1 MFIKYLSLKLLDF
14 IRCFILFY
22 LLKHQ
27 GHESFNF
34 SDSFAKNFAP
44 KEANNKNQTPF
55 PSQTQKMFKMPQLI
69 LIFFGI
75 IVLLSPSLST
85 AIQSPGLKIIAIV
98 LSKTCPLPDGP
109 DMSFDSPDSILKSV
123 TNPDCPKH
131 GDKQLI
137 QTAIANQ
144 GSGPKQVG
152 VEIIIKVNS
161 KELKTKRHRK
171 VYSIQAGDKARVL
184 HEIALKNTGLYQI
197 SVRIWDTNF
206 KRIIVNTSPG
216 GERYFFIASPQ
227 DVEVAKTQ
235 LASGIVVS
243 GKRIISPL
251 RFDPPDLR
259 WESVQIL
266 PKHALRGE
274 KLRLRLNLMNG
285 GGDIVKD
292 IVAKIQYYNVKQPMR
307 KTIIAMPTTRI
318 MAPGEVI
325 TFDLEYVLPDDQLL
339 GNYQI
344 IATIDPENELEELKE
359 NNNITKSNVIMLS
372 DIKLLLPTDKFIFEE
387 NGLFLFQWDSLAYS
401 EFKIQVGVDEK
412 FEDTGSYFDLPQGNR
427 WIADKELVPLA
438 GELPGMAMGLMRSK
452 EKNQLYWRVIGRQ
465 ASGRQSISGINRFR
479 ITPVSSD
486 SS

>member
-1 MFIKYLSLKLLDF
+1 MSRILQLK
-14 IRCFILFY
+14 
-22 LLKHQ
+22 
-27 GHESFNF
+27 
-34 SDSFAKNFAP
+34 
-44 KEANNKNQTPF
+44 
-55 PSQTQKMFKMPQLI
+55 

-75 IVLLSPSLST
+75 IVLLLPNLSQ
-85 AIQSPGLKIIAIV
+85 ASQSPRLKIIAIV

-109 DMSFDSPDSILKSV
+109 DMSIDSPDSILKSIS
-123 TNPDCPKH
+123 NPDCPKH
-131 GDKQLI
+131 GDNQLV

-144 GSGPKQVG
+144 GFTPKQVG
-152 VEIIIKVNS
+152 VEIKIKVNA
-161 KELKTKRHRK
+161 EEVKTKRLRK
-171 VYSIQAGDKARVL
+171 VFTIQAGDTARVL
-184 HEIALKNTGLYQI
+184 HEIAVENTGLYQI
-197 SVRIWDTNF
+197 SVRVWDANF
-206 KRIIVNTSPG
+206 KRILVNTTTG
-216 GERYFFIASPQ
+216 DERYFFIASPQ
-227 DVEVAKTQ
+227 DIEIAKTQ

-274 KLRLRLNLMNG
+274 KLRLRLNLMNA

-292 IVAKIQYYNVKQPMR
+292 IASKIQYYNVKQPMR
-307 KTIIAMPTTRI
+307 KSVIAMPNTRV
-318 MAPGEVI
+318 MAPGEII

-344 IATIDPENELEELKE
+344 IATVDPENELEELKE
-359 NNNITKSNVIMLS
+359 NNNITKSNVIKLS
-372 DIKLLLPTDKFIFEE
+372 DIKLLLPTDKFSFEE
-387 NGLFLFQWDSLAYS
+387 NGLFLFQWDSLSFS

-412 FEDTGSYFDLPQGNR
+412 FEDSGSYFDLPQGNR

-438 GELPGMAMGLMRSK
+438 GELPGMAMGLMRAK

-465 ASGRQSISGINRFR
+465 ASGRQAISGINRFS
-479 ITPVSSD
+479 ITPVNSD

>member
-1 MFIKYLSLKLLDF
+1 MSRILQLK
-14 IRCFILFY
+14 
-22 LLKHQ
+22 
-27 GHESFNF
+27 
-34 SDSFAKNFAP
+34 
-44 KEANNKNQTPF
+44 
-55 PSQTQKMFKMPQLI
+55 

-75 IVLLSPSLST
+75 IVLLLPNLSQ
-85 AIQSPGLKIIAIV
+85 ASQSPRLKIIAIV

-109 DMSFDSPDSILKSV
+109 DMSIDSPVSILKSMS
-123 TNPDCPKH
+123 NPDCPKH
-131 GDKQLI
+131 GDNQLV

-144 GSGPKQVG
+144 GSTPKHVG
-152 VEIIIKVNS
+152 VEIKIKVNAE
-161 KELKTKRHRK
+161 ELKTKRLRK
-171 VYSIQAGDKARVL
+171 VYTIQAGDTARVL
-184 HEIALKNTGLYQI
+184 HEIALENTGLYQI
-197 SVRIWDTNF
+197 SVRVWDANF
-206 KRIIVNTSPG
+206 KRILVNTTTG
-216 GERYFFIASPQ
+216 DERYFFIASPQ
-227 DVEVAKTQ
+227 DLEIAKTQ

-251 RFDPPDLR
+251 KFDPPDLR

-274 KLRLRLNLMNG
+274 KLRLRLNLMNA

-292 IVAKIQYYNVKQPMR
+292 IASKIQYYNVKQPMR
-307 KTIIAMPTTRI
+307 KSVIAMPNTRV
-318 MAPGEVI
+318 MAPGEII

-344 IATIDPENELEELKE
+344 IATVDPENELEELKE
-359 NNNITKSNVIMLS
+359 NNNITKSNVIKLS
-372 DIKLLLPTDKFIFEE
+372 DIKLLLPTDKFSFEE
-387 NGLFLFQWDSLAYS
+387 NGLFLFQWDSLAFS

-412 FEDTGSYFDLPQGNR
+412 FEDSGSYFDLPQGNR

-438 GELPGMAMGLMRSK
+438 GELPGMAMGLMRAK

-465 ASGRQSISGINRFR
+465 ASGRQAISGINRFS

>member
-1 MFIKYLSLKLLDF
+1 MSRILQLK
-14 IRCFILFY
+14 
-22 LLKHQ
+22 
-27 GHESFNF
+27 
-34 SDSFAKNFAP
+34 
-44 KEANNKNQTPF
+44 
-55 PSQTQKMFKMPQLI
+55 

-75 IVLLSPSLST
+75 IVLLLANLSQ
-85 AIQSPGLKIIAIV
+85 ASQSPRLKIIAIV

-109 DMSFDSPDSILKSV
+109 DMSIDSPDSILKSIS
-123 TNPDCPKH
+123 NPDCPKH
-131 GDKQLI
+131 GDNQLV

-144 GSGPKQVG
+144 GFTPKQVG
-152 VEIIIKVNS
+152 VEIKIKVNA
-161 KELKTKRHRK
+161 EEVKTKRLRK
-171 VYSIQAGDKARVL
+171 VFTIQAGDTARVL
-184 HEIALKNTGLYQI
+184 HEIAVENTGLYQI
-197 SVRIWDTNF
+197 SVRVWDANF
-206 KRIIVNTSPG
+206 KRILVNTTTG
-216 GERYFFIASPQ
+216 DERYFFIASPQ
-227 DVEVAKTQ
+227 DIEIAKTQ

-274 KLRLRLNLMNG
+274 KLRLRLNLMNA

-292 IVAKIQYYNVKQPMR
+292 IASKIQYYNVKQPMR
-307 KTIIAMPTTRI
+307 KSVIAMPNTRV
-318 MAPGEVI
+318 MAPGEII

-344 IATIDPENELEELKE
+344 IATVDPENELEELKE
-359 NNNITKSNVIMLS
+359 NNNITKSNVIKLS
-372 DIKLLLPTDKFIFEE
+372 DIKLLLPTDKFSFEE
-387 NGLFLFQWDSLAYS
+387 NGLFLFQWDSLSFS

-412 FEDTGSYFDLPQGNR
+412 FEDSGSFFDLPQGNR

-438 GELPGMAMGLMRSK
+438 GELPGMAMGLMRAK

-465 ASGRQSISGINRFR
+465 ASGRQAISGINRFS
-479 ITPVSSD
+479 ITPVNSD

>member
-1 MFIKYLSLKLLDF
+1 MSRILQLK
-14 IRCFILFY
+14 
-22 LLKHQ
+22 
-27 GHESFNF
+27 
-34 SDSFAKNFAP
+34 
-44 KEANNKNQTPF
+44 
-55 PSQTQKMFKMPQLI
+55 

-75 IVLLSPSLST
+75 IVLLLPNLSQ
-85 AIQSPGLKIIAIV
+85 ASQSPRLKIIAIV

-109 DMSFDSPDSILKSV
+109 DMSIDSPDSILKSIS
-123 TNPDCPKH
+123 NPDCPKH
-131 GDKQLI
+131 GDNQLV

-144 GSGPKQVG
+144 GFTPKQVG
-152 VEIIIKVNS
+152 VEIKIKVNA
-161 KELKTKRHRK
+161 EEVKTKRLRK
-171 VYSIQAGDKARVL
+171 VYTIQAGDTARVL
-184 HEIALKNTGLYQI
+184 HEIAVENTGLYQI
-197 SVRIWDTNF
+197 SVRVWDANF
-206 KRIIVNTSPG
+206 KRILVNTTTG
-216 GERYFFIASPQ
+216 DERYFFIASPQ
-227 DVEVAKTQ
+227 DIEIAKTQ

-274 KLRLRLNLMNG
+274 KLRLRLNLMNA

-292 IVAKIQYYNVKQPMR
+292 IASKIQYYNVKQPMR
-307 KTIIAMPTTRI
+307 KSVIAMPNTRV
-318 MAPGEVI
+318 MAPGEII

-344 IATIDPENELEELKE
+344 IATVDPENELEELKE
-359 NNNITKSNVIMLS
+359 NNNITKSNVIKLS
-372 DIKLLLPTDKFIFEE
+372 DIKLLLPTDKFSFEE
-387 NGLFLFQWDSLAYS
+387 NGLFLFQWDSLAFS

-412 FEDTGSYFDLPQGNR
+412 FEDSGSYFDLPQGNR

-438 GELPGMAMGLMRSK
+438 GELPGMAMGLMRAK

-465 ASGRQSISGINRFR
+465 ASGRQAISGINRFS
-479 ITPVSSD
+479 ITPVNSD

>member
-1 MFIKYLSLKLLDF
+1 MSWILQLK
-14 IRCFILFY
+14 
-22 LLKHQ
+22 
-27 GHESFNF
+27 
-34 SDSFAKNFAP
+34 
-44 KEANNKNQTPF
+44 
-55 PSQTQKMFKMPQLI
+55 

-75 IVLLSPSLST
+75 IVLLLPNLSQ
-85 AIQSPGLKIIAIV
+85 ASQSPRLKIIAIV

-109 DMSFDSPDSILKSV
+109 DMSIDSPVSILKSMS
-123 TNPDCPKH
+123 NPDCPKH
-131 GDKQLI
+131 GDNQLV

-144 GSGPKQVG
+144 GSTPKHVG
-152 VEIIIKVNS
+152 VEIKIKVNAE
-161 KELKTKRHRK
+161 ELKTKRLRK
-171 VYSIQAGDKARVL
+171 VYTIQAGDTARVL
-184 HEIALKNTGLYQI
+184 HEIAMENTGLYQI
-197 SVRIWDTNF
+197 SVRVWDTNF
-206 KRIIVNTSPG
+206 KRILVNTTTG
-216 GERYFFIASPQ
+216 DERYFFIASPQ
-227 DVEVAKTQ
+227 DLEIAKNQ

-251 RFDPPDLR
+251 KFDPPDLR

-274 KLRLRLNLMNG
+274 KLRLRLNLMNA

-292 IVAKIQYYNVKQPMR
+292 IASKIQYYNVKQPMR
-307 KTIIAMPTTRI
+307 KSVIAMPNTRV
-318 MAPGEVI
+318 MAPGEII

-344 IATIDPENELEELKE
+344 IATVDPENELEELKE
-359 NNNITKSNVIMLS
+359 NNNITKSNVIKLS
-372 DIKLLLPTDKFIFEE
+372 DIKLLLPTDKFSFEE
-387 NGLFLFQWDSLAYS
+387 NGLFLFQWDSLVFS

-412 FEDTGSYFDLPQGNR
+412 FEDSGSYFDLPQGNR

-438 GELPGMAMGLMRSK
+438 GELPGMAMGLMRAK

-465 ASGRQSISGINRFR
+465 ASGRQAISGINRFS